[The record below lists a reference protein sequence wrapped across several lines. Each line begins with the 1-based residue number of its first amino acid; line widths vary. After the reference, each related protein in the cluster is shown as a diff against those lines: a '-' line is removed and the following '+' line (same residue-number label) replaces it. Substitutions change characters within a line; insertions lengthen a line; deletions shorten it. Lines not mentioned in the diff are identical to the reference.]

1 VAKRRVN
8 LIFSEDITAQPVIY
22 NLGQQFE
29 IVTNIIRAD
38 ITESGGVILV
48 EIEGSER
55 DIDEGIEFAISR
67 GVRVEEAFSD

>member
-1 VAKRRVN
+1 MAKRRVN
-8 LIFSEDITAQPVIY
+8 LIFSEDIAAQPVVY

-55 DIDEGIEFAISR
+55 DITDGIEFAISR
-67 GVRVEEAFSD
+67 GVRVEEALSD